1 MADTERKLSAI
12 LAADAAGYIRLM
24 RLDQA
29 GTHAKLAD
37 HRDAVVK
44 PCVAAHGGRIFKAT
58 VDGFLCE
65 FTTVEDAL
73 RCAVAWQHEM
83 AARNAGEDADR
94 RLDFRIGVNMGDVIV
109 EEGDIYGDGVNV
121 AARLEGLAAPGGICI
136 SEAVQQSVKTLRD
149 LVFEDLGPQ
158 AIKNIAEPV
167 RAYRVLTGGE
177 VAAPRRAPAQSWRWA
192 AAAALV
198 LLFAGGGF
206 WAWDASQ
213 TEPIEPLDPANLAY
227 PLPEKPSIAVLPFA
241 NLTGDDAQEYL
252 ADGLSEH
259 LIASLSKLPD
269 LLVIA
274 RNSSFTYKDK
284 AVKVGQ
290 VAEELGVRYVLE
302 GSVQRSGEKVR
313 VTAQLIDAVDGY
325 HEWAETYDREFDD
338 IFSLQDEIGSKIV
351 TALNVSLIEGEQARI
366 WRATTSNTE
375 AYELLL
381 SGRKDREKGA
391 RGIPRAQ
398 QLFEQA
404 LQLDPEFVAAWVE
417 LANIHYYYGR
427 SRTSE
432 SPTRSFEEAERLL
445 QKAIALDESYP
456 LAYTK
461 LASVQRAWKHDIEN
475 AIELN
480 QSAVSIAPS

>member
-58 VDGFLCE
+58 GDGFLCE

-121 AARLEGLAAPGGICI
+121 AARLEGLAAPAGICI

-198 LLFAGGGF
+198 LLFAGGRILG
-206 WAWDASQ
+206 
-213 TEPIEPLDPANLAY
+213 LGCVANR
-227 PLPEKPSIAVLPFA
+227 
-241 NLTGDDAQEYL
+241 
-252 ADGLSEH
+252 ADRATRPREFGLS
-259 LIASLSKLPD
+259 A
-269 LLVIA
+269 A
-274 RNSSFTYKDK
+274 
-284 AVKVGQ
+284 
-290 VAEELGVRYVLE
+290 
-302 GSVQRSGEKVR
+302 GE
-313 VTAQLIDAVDGY
+313 AVDRCAAVRQSY
-325 HEWAETYDREFDD
+325 
-338 IFSLQDEIGSKIV
+338 
-351 TALNVSLIEGEQARI
+351 
-366 WRATTSNTE
+366 
-375 AYELLL
+375 
-381 SGRKDREKGA
+381 
-391 RGIPRAQ
+391 RG
-398 QLFEQA
+398 
-404 LQLDPEFVAAWVE
+404 
-417 LANIHYYYGR
+417 
-427 SRTSE
+427 
-432 SPTRSFEEAERLL
+432 
-445 QKAIALDESYP
+445 
-456 LAYTK
+456 
-461 LASVQRAWKHDIEN
+461 
-475 AIELN
+475 
-480 QSAVSIAPS
+480 